1 MSGVMRFLLQAGFG
15 LGLSLAMLM
24 AVPAAACLNDA
35 EEDHIDLENQ
45 QASALDQLLHPTT
58 FDAEKWNRAVLDY
71 EGDSVSQQAWATGNS
86 EQAAWDARNSYAVA
100 LVYSGAFE
108 KARDVWIEMEERRPG
123 EYKIAANLGTACE
136 LTGDNLN
143 ALKWINEGLKRN
155 PDSHSGTEWLH
166 ARILEAKLALA
177 TDPDWLEHNRVTGM
191 ESAFQDGRL
200 QAFSSS
206 SMNNRGDTVSLGLMR
221 MALQYQLKE
230 RLRFIRSADPMVAQL
245 LVDLG
250 DVELQSGSPRSALV
264 AYQRALDYGVSEAGL
279 AERMAYAS
287 GADRTARTRNLMFG
301 IAGLL
306 LVFLIVL
313 VRRRQSQEHEGEM
326 EQAM

>member
-35 EEDHIDLENQ
+35 EEDHINFENQ
-45 QASALDQLLHPTT
+45 QASSLERLLHPSV
-58 FDAEKWNRAVLDY
+58 FNVKKWQRAVLDY
-71 EGDSVSQQAWATGNS
+71 EQDTASQQAWAADSND
-86 EQAAWDARNSYAVA
+86 QAAWDARNSYAVA
-100 LVYSGAFE
+100 LVYSGAVE

-123 EYKIAANLGTACE
+123 EYKVAANLGTAYE
-136 LTGDNLN
+136 LTGDNVN

-166 ARILEAKLALA
+166 SRILEAKLALA
-177 TDPDWLEHNRVTGM
+177 TNPDWLKHNRVTGM

-200 QAFSSS
+200 QAFSASS
-206 SMNNRGDTVSLGLMR
+206 RNNRGDNVSIGLMR

-230 RLRFIRSADPMVAQL
+230 RLGFIRSADPMVAQL

-250 DVELQSGSPRSALV
+250 DVELQSSSPKSALV
-264 AYQRALDYGVSEAGL
+264 AYQRAIDYGVSEDEL
-279 AERMAYAS
+279 AERMAFAS
-287 GADRTARTRNLMFG
+287 GADRTVRTRNLMFG

-313 VRRRQSQEHEGEM
+313 VRRRQSQEHYD
-326 EQAM
+326 